1 MSSDLNE
8 HENGHITT
16 VDVAEQN
23 DMSATGFLIFTM
35 ISGCMAF
42 YILLSVIQTCSRY
55 RELKQKSSPN

>member
-8 HENGHITT
+8 QENGQITT
-16 VDVAEQN
+16 IDVIEQN

-42 YILLSVIQTCSRY
+42 YILLSVI
-55 RELKQKSSPN
+55 